1 MGKIYGG
8 VSGTSREVK
17 AIYAGVEGV
26 AKAVKKVY
34 VGVGGVAQLIWPTGG
49 AVLPPEYQQVLYIQS
64 SGTQYIDVGM
74 GITVTSSAMSFD
86 INMDMEFISIPSDNN
101 GHTISGARNSGSGSS
116 IQRYYTSVNATG
128 WYLGSGTSSTQ
139 SSVKPVVEQ
148 PYNVV
153 THLAYGSQTL
163 TIDGTTVVTRSA
175 NSMNITRNLYL
186 FRYNYSGTP
195 AYTSMKLYKCK
206 ITTQDGVQRDF
217 YPCYRKS
224 DNVAGLYDLA
234 NDVFYPNA
242 GTGAFTAGP
251 INEGPL

>member
-1 MGKIYGG
+1 MGKIYAG
-8 VSGTSREVK
+8 VSNTAREVK
-17 AIYAGVEGV
+17 AIYAGVGGV

-34 VGVGGVAQLIWPTGG
+34 AGVNGVAQLIWPTGG

-74 GITVTSSAMSFD
+74 GITVTSSSMSFD
-86 INMDMEFISIPSDNN
+86 INMDMEFISIPTGSAGN
-101 GHTISGARNSGSGSS
+101 ILSGTRNSGSGSS
-116 IQRYYTSVNATG
+116 VQRYYTAVNGTG
-128 WYLGSGTSSTQ
+128 WYLGAGTSSTQ
-139 SSVKPVVEQ
+139 SSVKPIVEQ
-148 PYNVV
+148 LYNVV

-186 FRYNYSGTP
+186 FRYNYSDP

-206 ITTQDGVQRDF
+206 ITTQDGIQRNY

-224 DNVAGLYDLA
+224 DSVAGLYDLA

-242 GTGAFTAGP
+242 GTGSFTAGP